1 MKSYNGLKYGL
12 LHPLFRIIRIRY
24 EALNDDYGELYQSH
38 HSCQDVSDRL
48 TDTQNQLLDA
58 IRSRSKLSDDH
69 KILQQE
75 HLRCAGKEVALVEKL
90 DITKKEKGD
99 LLDKSREQEE
109 RIRHLEEALA
119 SKMSSLSEVESTAST
134 LKGDLERLTM
144 DLSHYK
150 KSLSDVFNQSI
161 AAGWS
166 EGVKVEHF
174 VEDAEAILAAVTDYD
189 PECKSTFMSAFDA
202 LFTKSYPY
210 VEKIDLSFRLPLGDL
225 QNMWPKG
232 EGPTIEFVSD
242 LRTRGTIIRR
252 LAIGTWTHLESL
264 AFWEIL
270 LVTWPLELGLIPNIL
285 RFGEYCSSLG
295 HWHLDLS
302 LAFFA

>member
-1 MKSYNGLKYGL
+1 
-12 LHPLFRIIRIRY
+12 RY
-24 EALNDDYGELYQSH
+24 EALNDAYGELYQSH

-58 IRSRSKLSDDH
+58 IRSRK
-69 KILQQE
+69 
-75 HLRCAGKEVALVEKL
+75 ATLVEKL
-90 DITKKEKGD
+90 DITKKEKGN

-144 DLSHYK
+144 DLK
-150 KSLSDVFNQSI
+150 
-161 AAGWS
+161 
-166 EGVKVEHF
+166 
-174 VEDAEAILAAVTDYD
+174 
-189 PECKSTFMSAFDA
+189 CKSTFMSAFDA

-302 LAFFA
+302 LAFCYLGNIVRHLAVGTWTHP